1 MKKVLALLLIA
12 IIGLFAFVA
21 CNPDSSLN
29 EELVNVTIT
38 SRDTRS
44 LSVEAGFDLKDVTT
58 WKYTAEKADNGL
70 KTGATAT
77 EVELKDG
84 KTQQLSQG
92 SWNFEI
98 YGYNINGN
106 LICVGKAPNTT
117 ITVEKHTITI
127 LVGPQQTETGR
138 GKIFIDSNISIADK
152 DGKLF
157 TDTKNV
163 YTKIVTV
170 KDSSENKVEESRF
183 NSVKSGMYS
192 VTVEYKA
199 KDKDN
204 NEYVAAFAKKYFNV
218 YDNLTTT
225 ISGTVEETTQSGEA
239 NPEAEKVVAS
249 VGGKIYTSI
258 VEALEA
264 ASSNESVILN
274 SNASLNYINLN
285 PDKNILIDLNDYTL
299 TVNSV
304 LLPESKNEYGYKVEI
319 KNGYIDGVGNSSAFT
334 LKTGSTLILD
344 NVKAEY
350 KTIGPKAF
358 VYLYE
363 GSNPA
368 TLKVKNSS
376 LMNKGAYAIGTNAA
390 KSKETTVNV
399 TIENSTIITE
409 TESDDQDN
417 TAILFNVPGELK
429 ITNSTISGQRQGV
442 IVRGGT
448 ATISNST
455 IVSSGDKTS
464 GYDYS
469 DDSWGIGNRVPL
481 AALVIGNRDT
491 AGYPNEVT
499 VNLDNVKLSTPNDNS
514 KRKLMYVYQSKKDH
528 NVTVSGTISE
538 LLSDESINDLYDPEA
553 KENERVVFNDASSI
567 KSLGLFN
574 LAANRVNT
582 AGKTVAINLCD
593 ESFKDINYSQ
603 NNSGYTGKG
612 LLIGNTSLNWYEA
625 GPVTNNDD
633 KFTLIL
639 KGGSITSSSTGY
651 SSIDGFADTSVYMLL
666 PNGNTSVIFENVVFN
681 NVISFGWQKYSSP
694 WSNLNSLTLKDCTF
708 DGIIVGTVPS
718 ENVTID
724 SCTFYNYTNTTSAN
738 NSNPIWW
745 RVDEEGNSDNFL
757 PMVDFE
763 FTNNKV
769 TSTRP
774 VKIERVGRRDN
785 SKEYTPVFKFLDNT
799 FDISSQT
806 GDTETK
812 NMAINIGQGE
822 KADEVVNNIGRYIHL
837 YDDGNKISSNTASLY
852 TASRSGGS
860 NWYKDVSG
868 TKIMDRDGNDKT
880 ITAFVW
886 KTKSNETFEMK
897 SVN

>member
-1 MKKVLALLLIA
+1 MRKVLVMFLIVGLL
-12 IIGLFAFVA
+12 AFVA
-21 CNPDSSLN
+21 CSPDTSLN

-44 LSVEAGFDLKDVTT
+44 LSVESSFNLGDVTV

-70 KTGATAT
+70 KTGETTT

-92 SWNFEI
+92 SWNFKL
-98 YGYNINGN
+98 YGYNKDGK

-117 ITVEKHTITI
+117 ITVENHTITI

-183 NSVKSGMYS
+183 NFVKSGMYS

-204 NEYVAAFAKKYFNV
+204 NEYVAASAKKYFNV

-225 ISGTVEETTQSGEA
+225 ISGIVEETTQAGEA
-239 NPEAEKVVAS
+239 NPEQGEVVVS
-249 VGGKIYTSI
+249 VDGKIYTSI
-258 VEALEA
+258 VEALDA
-264 ASSNESVILN
+264 ATGNEPLILN
-274 SNASLNYINLN
+274 SDASLNNNDLNLK
-285 PDKNILIDLNDYTL
+285 KNILIDLNDYTL

-304 LLPESKNEYGYKVEI
+304 LLSGSKVEI
-319 KNGYIDGVGNSSAFT
+319 KNGHIDGVGNLSAFT
-334 LKTGSTLILD
+334 LETGSTLILD

-350 KTIGPKAF
+350 ETIGPRAF

-368 TLKVKNSS
+368 TLIVKNSS

-390 KSKETTVNV
+390 KSEETTVNV

-409 TESDDQDN
+409 TESVDQDN

-429 ITNSTISGQRQGV
+429 ISNSTISGQRQGV
-442 IVRGGT
+442 IVRGGE

-469 DDSWGIGNRVPL
+469 DGPWSIGNRVPL

-499 VNLDNVKLSTPNDNS
+499 VNLDNVTLSTPNDNS
-514 KRKLMYVYQSKKDH
+514 ERKLMYVYQSEKDH

-538 LLSDESINDLYDPEA
+538 LLSNGTINDLYDPEA
-553 KENERVVFNDASSI
+553 EENKRVFFNDASSI

-574 LAANRVNT
+574 LAANKENT
-582 AGKTVAINLCD
+582 EGKTVTINLGD
-593 ESFKDINYSQ
+593 ESFKDIAYSEH
-603 NNSGYTGKG
+603 STGYTGKG
-612 LLIGNTSLNWYEA
+612 FLIGNTSINWYA
-625 GPVTNNDD
+625 ASPVTDEKN
-633 KFTLIL
+633 KLTLIIE
-639 KGGSITSSSTGY
+639 GGSITSSSTGY
-651 SSIDGFADTSVYMLL
+651 RSIDGFTDTSVYMLL
-666 PNGNTSVIFENVVFN
+666 PNGNTDVIFTDVTFN
-681 NVISFGWQKYSSP
+681 NVISFDIQKYSSP
-694 WSNLNSLTLKDCTF
+694 WSNLNSLTIKNCTF
-708 DGIIVGTVPS
+708 DGIIVGTIPS
-718 ENVTID
+718 ENVTIN
-724 SCTFYNYTNTTSAN
+724 SCTFNNYTNKISAN

-745 RVDEEGNSDNFL
+745 RVDQEGNSDNFL

-763 FTNNKV
+763 FTNNTV

-774 VKIERVGRRDN
+774 VKIERVGARDTEN
-785 SKEYTPVFKFLDNT
+785 KKYSNYIPTFKVLDNT
-799 FDISSQT
+799 FDVSSQT

-822 KADEVVNNIGRYIHL
+822 NPDGRYIHL
-837 YDDGNKISSNTASLY
+837 YDDDNKISSNTASLY

-868 TKIMDRDGNDKT
+868 TKIMDRNGNEKN
-880 ITAFVW
+880 ITAIVW
-886 KTKSNETFEMK
+886 KTNETFEMK

>member
-1 MKKVLALLLIA
+1 MRKVLVMFLIVGLL
-12 IIGLFAFVA
+12 AFVA
-21 CNPDSSLN
+21 CSPDTSLN

-44 LSVEAGFDLKDVTT
+44 LSVESSFNLGDVTV

-70 KTGATAT
+70 KTGETTT

-92 SWNFEI
+92 SWNFKL
-98 YGYNINGN
+98 YGYNKDGK

-117 ITVEKHTITI
+117 ITVENHTITI

-170 KDSSENKVEESRF
+170 KDSSENKVEESGF
-183 NSVKSGMYS
+183 YSVKSGMYS

-204 NEYVAAFAKKYFNV
+204 NEYVAASAKKYFNV

-225 ISGTVEETTQSGEA
+225 ISGIVEETTQAGEA
-239 NPEAEKVVAS
+239 NPEQGEVVVS
-249 VGGKIYTSI
+249 VDGKIYTSI
-258 VEALEA
+258 VEALDA
-264 ASSNESVILN
+264 ATGNEPLILN
-274 SNASLNYINLN
+274 SDASLNNNDLNLK
-285 PDKNILIDLNDYTL
+285 KNILIDLNDYTL

-304 LLPESKNEYGYKVEI
+304 LLSGSKVEI
-319 KNGYIDGVGNSSAFT
+319 KNGHIDGVGNLSAFT
-334 LKTGSTLILD
+334 LETGSTLILD

-350 KTIGPKAF
+350 ETIGPRAF

-368 TLKVKNSS
+368 TLIVKNSS

-390 KSKETTVNV
+390 KSEETTVNV

-409 TESDDQDN
+409 TESVDQDN

-429 ITNSTISGQRQGV
+429 ISNSTISGQRQGV
-442 IVRGGT
+442 IVRGGE

-469 DDSWGIGNRVPL
+469 DGPWSIGNRVPL

-499 VNLDNVKLSTPNDNS
+499 VNLDNVTLSTPNDNS
-514 KRKLMYVYQSKKDH
+514 ERKLMYVYQSEKDH

-538 LLSDESINDLYDPEA
+538 LLSNGTINDLYDPEA
-553 KENERVVFNDASSI
+553 EENKRVFFNDASSI

-574 LAANRVNT
+574 LAANKENT
-582 AGKTVAINLCD
+582 EGKTVTINLGD
-593 ESFKDINYSQ
+593 ESFKDIAYSEH
-603 NNSGYTGKG
+603 STGYTGKG
-612 LLIGNTSLNWYEA
+612 FLIGNTSINWYA
-625 GPVTNNDD
+625 ASPVTDEKN
-633 KFTLIL
+633 KLTLIIE
-639 KGGSITSSSTGY
+639 GGSITSSSTGY
-651 SSIDGFADTSVYMLL
+651 RSIDGFTDTSVYMLL
-666 PNGNTSVIFENVVFN
+666 PNGNTDVIFTDVTFN
-681 NVISFGWQKYSSP
+681 NVISFDIQKYSSP
-694 WSNLNSLTLKDCTF
+694 WSNLNSLTIKNCTF
-708 DGIIVGTVPS
+708 DGIIVGTIPS
-718 ENVTID
+718 ENVTIN
-724 SCTFYNYTNTTSAN
+724 SCTFNNYTNKISAN

-745 RVDEEGNSDNFL
+745 RVDQEGNSDNFL

-763 FTNNKV
+763 FTNNTV

-774 VKIERVGRRDN
+774 VKIERVGARDTEN
-785 SKEYTPVFKFLDNT
+785 KKYSNYIPTFKVLDNT
-799 FDISSQT
+799 FDVSSQT

-822 KADEVVNNIGRYIHL
+822 NPDGRYIHL
-837 YDDGNKISSNTASLY
+837 YDDDNKISSNTASLY

-868 TKIMDRDGNDKT
+868 TKIMDRNGNEKN
-880 ITAFVW
+880 ITAIVW
-886 KTKSNETFEMK
+886 KTNETFEMK

>member
-1 MKKVLALLLIA
+1 MRKVLVMFLIVGLL
-12 IIGLFAFVA
+12 AFVA
-21 CNPDSSLN
+21 CSPDTSLN

-44 LSVEAGFDLKDVTT
+44 LSVESSFNLGDVTV

-70 KTGATAT
+70 KTGETTT

-92 SWNFEI
+92 SWNFKL
-98 YGYNINGN
+98 YGYNKDGK

-117 ITVEKHTITI
+117 ITVENHTITI

-170 KDSSENKVEESRF
+170 KDSSENNVEESGF

-204 NEYVAAFAKKYFNV
+204 NEYVAASAKKYFNV

-225 ISGTVEETTQSGEA
+225 ISGIVEETTQAGEA
-239 NPEAEKVVAS
+239 NPEQGEVVVS
-249 VGGKIYTSI
+249 VDGKIYTSI
-258 VEALEA
+258 VEALDA
-264 ASSNESVILN
+264 ATGNEPLILN
-274 SNASLNYINLN
+274 SDASLNNNDLNLK
-285 PDKNILIDLNDYTL
+285 KNILIDLNDYTL

-304 LLPESKNEYGYKVEI
+304 LLSGSKVEI
-319 KNGYIDGVGNSSAFT
+319 KNGHIDGVGNLSAFT
-334 LKTGSTLILD
+334 LETGSTLILD

-350 KTIGPKAF
+350 ETIGPRAF

-368 TLKVKNSS
+368 TLIVKNSS

-390 KSKETTVNV
+390 KSEETTVNV

-409 TESDDQDN
+409 TESVDQDN

-429 ITNSTISGQRQGV
+429 ISNSTISGQRQGV
-442 IVRGGT
+442 IVRGGE

-469 DDSWGIGNRVPL
+469 DGPWSIGNRVPL

-499 VNLDNVKLSTPNDNS
+499 VNLDNVTLSTPNDNS
-514 KRKLMYVYQSKKDH
+514 ERKLMYVYQSEKDH

-538 LLSDESINDLYDPEA
+538 LLSNGTINDLYDPEA
-553 KENERVVFNDASSI
+553 EENKRVFFNDASSI

-574 LAANRVNT
+574 LAANKENT
-582 AGKTVAINLCD
+582 EGKTVTINLGD
-593 ESFKDINYSQ
+593 ESFKDIAYSEH
-603 NNSGYTGKG
+603 STGYTGKG
-612 LLIGNTSLNWYEA
+612 FLIGNTSINWYA
-625 GPVTNNDD
+625 ASPVTDEKN
-633 KFTLIL
+633 KLTLIIE
-639 KGGSITSSSTGY
+639 GGSITSSSTGY
-651 SSIDGFADTSVYMLL
+651 RSIDGFTDTSVYMLL
-666 PNGNTSVIFENVVFN
+666 PNGNTDVIFTDVTFN
-681 NVISFGWQKYSSP
+681 NVISFDIQKYSSP
-694 WSNLNSLTLKDCTF
+694 WSNLNSLTIKNCTF
-708 DGIIVGTVPS
+708 DGIIVGTIPS
-718 ENVTID
+718 ENVTIN
-724 SCTFYNYTNTTSAN
+724 SCTFNNYTNKISAN

-745 RVDEEGNSDNFL
+745 RVDQEGNSDNFL

-763 FTNNKV
+763 FTNNTV

-774 VKIERVGRRDN
+774 VKIERVGARDTEN
-785 SKEYTPVFKFLDNT
+785 KKYSNYIPTFKVLDNT
-799 FDISSQT
+799 FDVSSQT

-822 KADEVVNNIGRYIHL
+822 NPDGRYIHL
-837 YDDGNKISSNTASLY
+837 YDDDNKISSNTASLY

-868 TKIMDRDGNDKT
+868 TKIMDRNGNEKN
-880 ITAFVW
+880 ITAIVW
-886 KTKSNETFEMK
+886 KTNETFEMK